1 MDRSVRC
8 LVVALTEL
16 IRVLEGS
23 LVGQALYEEVDGLTE
38 LSEGSQNDAPYFG
51 QGPEGLTDG

>member
-16 IRVLEGS
+16 VRVLEGS

-38 LSEGSQNDAPYFG
+38 LPEGSQGDSPYFG